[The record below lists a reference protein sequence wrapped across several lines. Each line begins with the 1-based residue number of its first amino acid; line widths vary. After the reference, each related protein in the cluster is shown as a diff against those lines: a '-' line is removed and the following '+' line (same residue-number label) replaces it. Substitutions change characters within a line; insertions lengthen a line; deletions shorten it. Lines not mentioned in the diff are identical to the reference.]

1 MKIRAKK
8 KPPVLGDRI
17 LQVHDLEHPRCAP
30 LVIQLAVH
38 GQTVIFR
45 PPHVLPL
52 SKPTLSNMIAPL
64 PAPVET
70 PPTHPP
76 SRILVLDDD
85 KDIREIYV
93 EILRQDGYQVDAA
106 EDGQA
111 GWEALQARPYDLL
124 ITDHDM
130 PRLTGLELVE
140 KVTSSGSS
148 MPVII
153 ASASLSPGAL
163 ARQASGRAAAWLPKP
178 FSPGELLK
186 AVGRVLGV
194 SGIHGLAAMV

>member
-1 MKIRAKK
+1 
-8 KPPVLGDRI
+8 
-17 LQVHDLEHPRCAP
+17 
-30 LVIQLAVH
+30 
-38 GQTVIFR
+38 
-45 PPHVLPL
+45 
-52 SKPTLSNMIAPL
+52 MITPL
-64 PAPVET
+64 PAPIET
-70 PPTHPP
+70 PPVHQP

-93 EILRQDGYQVDAA
+93 EILRQDGYQVDTA

-111 GWEALQARPYDLL
+111 GWEALQTRPYDLL
-124 ITDHDM
+124 ITDHEM

-140 KVTSSGSS
+140 RVSSSGSS

-153 ASASLSPGAL
+153 ASGSLSPGEL
-163 ARQASGRAAAWLPKP
+163 ARRASSRDAAWLPKP

-194 SGIHGLAAMV
+194 SGNHGLAGTAGC

>member
-1 MKIRAKK
+1 MA
-8 KPPVLGDRI
+8 
-17 LQVHDLEHPRCAP
+17 
-30 LVIQLAVH
+30 
-38 GQTVIFR
+38 T
-45 PPHVLPL
+45 PL
-52 SKPTLSNMIAPL
+52 SV
-64 PAPVET
+64 PVET
-70 PPTHPP
+70 PPAQPP

-93 EILRQDGYQVDAA
+93 EILRHDGYQVDTA

-111 GWEALQARPYDLL
+111 GWEALQTRPYDLL

-140 KVTSSGSS
+140 KVSSSGSS

-153 ASASLSPGAL
+153 ASGSLSPSEL
-163 ARQASGRAAAWLPKP
+163 TRQASSRAAAWLPKP

-186 AVGRVLGV
+186 AVGRALGV
-194 SGIHGLAAMV
+194 SGTHELAATAGC